1 MANLLA
7 TAATHGGVISR
18 AISNG
23 KRFIG
28 GRSISSTSSS
38 HVILD
43 KLSATKILQCAF
55 AGKIQPPP
63 RPERVD
69 ADADELCMTPDCDYY
84 GHACQK
90 LGEDGEYHCLN
101 CWSTNGDLNVPHVDM
116 MDYSIPPP
124 DWSEESSASISLR
137 LNHFKGLVRDADSKI
152 TYVPWDENIHFYE
165 GRRRVS
171 AFINSICILQP
182 RFQ

>member
-63 RPERVD
+63 RPERID
-69 ADADELCMTPDCDYY
+69 ADADEL
-84 GHACQK
+84 
-90 LGEDGEYHCLN
+90 
-101 CWSTNGDLNVPHVDM
+101 WR
-116 MDYSIPPP
+116 
-124 DWSEESSASISLR
+124 SSAFLTSPRESQP
-137 LNHFKGLVRDADSKI
+137 NSSSGAGTAATAEMVRAA
-152 TYVPWDENIHFYE
+152 T
-165 GRRRVS
+165 
-171 AFINSICILQP
+171 
-182 RFQ
+182 

>member
-1 MANLLA
+1 MANLLAA

-23 KRFIG
+23 KRFSG

-63 RPERVD
+63 RPERID
-69 ADADELCMTPDCDYY
+69 ADADELCMSPDCNYFGY
-84 GHACQK
+84 ACQK

-101 CWSTNGDLNVPHVDM
+101 CWSTNDDLNVPHDFSCLNAIASVR
-116 MDYSIPPP
+116 SIAISKPIT
-124 DWSEESSASISLR
+124 STTAAASSSACPSPKPYQLWLIYS
-137 LNHFKGLVRDADSKI
+137 
-152 TYVPWDENIHFYE
+152 P
-165 GRRRVS
+165 
-171 AFINSICILQP
+171 QP
-182 RFQ
+182 PLTGAS

>member
-63 RPERVD
+63 RPERID
-69 ADADELCMTPDCDYY
+69 ADADELCAQHRRHRA
-84 GHACQK
+84 G
-90 LGEDGEYHCLN
+90 
-101 CWSTNGDLNVPHVDM
+101 
-116 MDYSIPPP
+116 
-124 DWSEESSASISLR
+124 
-137 LNHFKGLVRDADSKI
+137 GLA
-152 TYVPWDENIHFYE
+152 
-165 GRRRVS
+165 
-171 AFINSICILQP
+171 L
-182 RFQ
+182 

>member
-28 GRSISSTSSS
+28 VRSISSTSSS

-63 RPERVD
+63 RPERID
-69 ADADELCMTPDCDYY
+69 ADADELCMTPDCDYFGY
-84 GHACQK
+84 ACQK
-90 LGEDGEYHCLN
+90 LGEDGDLRSMGREGSCSHCCCCCAL
-101 CWSTNGDLNVPHVDM
+101 SRAVALPLL
-116 MDYSIPPP
+116 P
-124 DWSEESSASISLR
+124 E
-137 LNHFKGLVRDADSKI
+137 
-152 TYVPWDENIHFYE
+152 
-165 GRRRVS
+165 
-171 AFINSICILQP
+171 AFLGE
-182 RFQ
+182 

>member
-55 AGKIQPPP
+55 AGKTQPPP
-63 RPERVD
+63 RPERID
-69 ADADELCMTPDCDYY
+69 ADADDHLEWQSLSGNQDRRCSSPLCQD
-84 GHACQK
+84 K
-90 LGEDGEYHCLN
+90 RFGEQTL
-101 CWSTNGDLNVPHVDM
+101 W
-116 MDYSIPPP
+116 
-124 DWSEESSASISLR
+124 
-137 LNHFKGLVRDADSKI
+137 
-152 TYVPWDENIHFYE
+152 
-165 GRRRVS
+165 
-171 AFINSICILQP
+171 
-182 RFQ
+182 

>member
-63 RPERVD
+63 RPERID
-69 ADADELCMTPDCDYY
+69 ADADELCMTHP
-84 GHACQK
+84 G
-90 LGEDGEYHCLN
+90 
-101 CWSTNGDLNVPHVDM
+101 
-116 MDYSIPPP
+116 
-124 DWSEESSASISLR
+124 LR
-137 LNHFKGLVRDADSKI
+137 LLRPRLPETG
-152 TYVPWDENIHFYE
+152 

-171 AFINSICILQP
+171 LPQLLEHE
-182 RFQ
+182 R